1 VLPTIALAAT
11 LLFAAVASAAPGHKP
26 GEAHD
31 HRAYG
36 EPGDP
41 RKPARIVQVT
51 MREADG
57 RMIFAPDRIAVRRG
71 EQIRFRLRN
80 QGALDHEIVV
90 ATLAENLAHA
100 KEMEKFPEME
110 HDDPNAKRL
119 KPGTSAEIVWRFT
132 RAGEFDFSCL
142 IPGHREAGMFGSI
155 TVK

>member
-1 VLPTIALAAT
+1 MLPTIALAAT

-41 RKPARIVQVT
+41 RKPARVVQVT

-71 EQIRFRLRN
+71 YYPAGKGQREDAIVMSM
-80 QGALDHEIVV
+80 AL
-90 ATLAENLAHA
+90 
-100 KEMEKFPEME
+100 
-110 HDDPNAKRL
+110 
-119 KPGTSAEIVWRFT
+119 
-132 RAGEFDFSCL
+132 GE
-142 IPGHREAGMFGSI
+142 R
-155 TVK
+155 